1 MLFNSINDINI
12 DIHRR
17 IEYYLMNNIEHK
29 DINYIISLIRSYLT
43 EIKNIKDIDYFDV
56 SIIDNNIQIYICKD
70 VDKQEI
76 TINLDMEVR
85 KIKINKIKSSNSNIK
100 SFLRIFFM

>member
-70 VDKQEI
+70 IDKQEI